1 MHYTLLLYCN
11 SQYDARLLE
20 GLKQK
25 KKKKKD
31 AEEHQLEH
39 RNPVME
45 HPKERKR
52 SPSRALIIFLLS
64 LWMQR
69 RERSVATQKG
79 WGVHDLSYP
88 DRPRLGMIIDALLR
102 SVRRSRSDWY
112 RAPSRRVGEESEI
125 LLSARCSSSLPRL
138 ALLLRLQALSVG
150 DEAKAQESRDPL
162 PLKVDTSCFCFSW
175 IPCRPMASWKKGQFR
190 LWNKKNVENSQAG
203 SRRRLISACFLVCS
217 LLAFSSWHSALMFCP
232 FALT

>member
-20 GLKQK
+20 GVKEKIK
-25 KKKKKD
+25 KKTT
-31 AEEHQLEH
+31 EEHQLEH
-39 RNPVME
+39 HNPVME
-45 HPKERKR
+45 HPEERKR

-79 WGVHDLSYP
+79 WGVRDLSYP

-112 RAPSRRVGEESEI
+112 RAPSRQVGEESEM

-150 DEAKAQESRDPL
+150 DEAKAQKSRDLPL
-162 PLKVDTSCFCFSW
+162 LKVDTSYFCFSW
-175 IPCRPMASWKKGQFR
+175 IPCLPMASRKKGQFW
-190 LWNKKNVENSQAG
+190 LWKEKNVENS
-203 SRRRLISACFLVCS
+203 
-217 LLAFSSWHSALMFCP
+217 H
-232 FALT
+232 